1 MVQFS
6 FAALT
11 AIVGVLAHT
20 AVAAPSDKRAASCS
34 FPNPSASTNVKFS
47 APRRVKAGETFDG
60 KNLRYGRGIN
70 CAAAPEVDSLSP
82 VFILESGA
90 SIANAVIGADQQIG
104 IQCLGPCTI
113 RNVWFEEVC
122 EEAIILRQTSGKTT
136 ITGGGAKSAP
146 DVVVRHNGAGVVD
159 IDSYCVQDF
168 GKLYRSCGNCST
180 QVKREV
186 TISNVIARNGK
197 LIAGVNSNY
206 GDVATIDTKTNA
218 YTSVTSVCD
227 TFRGTNNGNE
237 PVRLT
242 QNQSNAK

>member
-90 SIANAVIGADQQIG
+90 SIA
-104 IQCLGPCTI
+104 
-113 RNVWFEEVC
+113 
-122 EEAIILRQTSGKTT
+122 
-136 ITGGGAKSAP
+136 
-146 DVVVRHNGAGVVD
+146 
-159 IDSYCVQDF
+159 
-168 GKLYRSCGNCST
+168 
-180 QVKREV
+180 
-186 TISNVIARNGK
+186 
-197 LIAGVNSNY
+197 
-206 GDVATIDTKTNA
+206 
-218 YTSVTSVCD
+218 
-227 TFRGTNNGNE
+227 
-237 PVRLT
+237 
-242 QNQSNAK
+242 